1 MTAASLEPRRS
12 IPWESFDAG
21 PLPSEAR
28 SVVGDTWRERMKQEH
43 LAVGAF
49 ALLAQELA
57 EDGCD
62 PVVLSLVT
70 RAANDEVRHTEV
82 CRRMAVA
89 LLGEAEVPARLHGVP
104 KVPQHPQSSRE
115 ERVLLHVV
123 EMCCLSETITGVY
136 FTEMLGRATQPTA
149 RAALESLLED
159 EIDHG
164 RVGWA
169 YLSTRARDARLDG
182 LAAALPA
189 LLERT
194 VGRALRVADRS
205 HEDDAAME
213 SYGWLGRTT
222 AMTTIRRALREVIV
236 PGFETLGVDLSVA
249 RSAIDKLLS
258 GSPLRP

>member
-1 MTAASLEPRRS
+1 MTAALLEPRRS
-12 IPWESFDAG
+12 IPWEPFDVGA
-21 PLPSEAR
+21 LSSDAR

-57 EDGCD
+57 EVGCD

-70 RAANDEVRHTEV
+70 RAANDEVRHAEV

-89 LLGEAEVPARLHGVP
+89 LLGDAEVPARLHGFP

-136 FTEMLGRATQPTA
+136 FTEMVGRATQPTA

-169 YLSTRARDARLDG
+169 YLSTRAQDARLDG
-182 LAAALPA
+182 LAAAVPA

-194 VGRALRVADRS
+194 VGRALRQAEGS

-222 AMTTIRRALREVIV
+222 ALATIRRALRDVIV
-236 PGFETLGVDLSVA
+236 PGFETLGVDLSAA
-249 RSAIDKLLS
+249 RATIDKLLT
-258 GSPLRP
+258 